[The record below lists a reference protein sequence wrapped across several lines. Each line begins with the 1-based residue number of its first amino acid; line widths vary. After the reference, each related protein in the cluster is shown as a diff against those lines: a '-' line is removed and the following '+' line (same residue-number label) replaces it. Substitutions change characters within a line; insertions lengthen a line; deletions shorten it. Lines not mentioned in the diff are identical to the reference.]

1 MKIKMTFLGFVL
13 VLLQTSLGF
22 CQEDTHPYQTAL
34 TFYSN
39 WTGTEQQIDHYFIL
53 NRKKEVETYIFNF
66 EKDGFVLVESSKDE
80 NRIIA
85 FSDKGTYKVKDQSP
99 IPWTMDI
106 TVGRSDNSL
115 SSKGGPTNKD
125 MAPLLS
131 DVWGGVNCVDD
142 MGNTVYPSNYFT
154 PNHASP
160 GCVAISM
167 GQILHYYEWPKTGM
181 GNNTYADTYN
191 GELRRHSAFFDA
203 TTYDWDNM
211 LDEYMGKASTDE
223 EQRAIGTLMYHT
235 GVALEMDY
243 EPTGST
249 SNIKNTPFAYHNFFR
264 FSGHY
269 QDVDWPDF
277 WTLLHENI
285 QLGRPVPVAVDAS
298 RTGDGHV
305 FMVNGYQEVDGEPF
319 YHLNWGWYNDNNIN
333 GWYNIEA
340 WTSDSPGYNTIT
352 GAVFDLLPNPE
363 ITSIEENGD
372 GNELTINWEVS
383 QALQWDA
390 FVLEHKVDEGAWEQV
405 AADIDQTSYTVINPT
420 GKFYQFRVKAKVNG
434 TYYDDSWS
442 ETEVYSFKEN
452 HNGYISFGG
461 EQYAYARQ
469 TPENSL
475 DFSNDYT
482 FEAWIRLE
490 ENNMDGNVILD
501 QEDVFSLDVVNV
513 STSDY
518 AVRFKSYSGS
528 NELSSSTQGITIPF
542 DAWAHIAV
550 SNSDNVTRLFIN
562 GVLAD
567 VHQGGDFELNVSNN
581 ALNIAEKYH
590 GGYSS
595 WLIGDMDQLR
605 ISTTG
610 RYQNGFIPNM
620 YTPPRVDDQTLAYF
634 PFQDVHKVRL
644 KDEAHI
650 LSVIVKNEPGQVEWN
665 FETFATPS
673 EDKDG
678 DGVPDDLDQCP
689 DTPEGSTVDIN
700 GCDIFHLPSNNF
712 TIRTTGAYCVGSANG
727 SISISAL
734 ETLDYEASLTGNG
747 MNETDVFSNEISFG
761 DLTSG
766 DYQICM
772 SPIELPSFSQ
782 CFDITISEPEPLNVQ
797 ANTELQQKKL
807 NLALSGGNIYY
818 IQLNGTLYTTSRSSI
833 NLPLTKGANA
843 LKVSTDKNCQGEYS
857 EVINIGN
864 DILIYPNPVVDGRIH
879 LAMDNLLDKQVEVRI
894 LSYSGSQV
902 LYQSAKPIN
911 GQVDINVNAL
921 AKGTYILYVKAKNK
935 SYSHKFIKY

>member
-13 VLLQTSLGF
+13 ALLQTSLGF
-22 CQEDTHPYQTAL
+22 SQGDIHPYQTAL

-39 WTGTEQQIDHYFIL
+39 WTGTDQQIDHYFIL

-66 EKDGFVLVESSKDE
+66 EKDGFVLVESSKDQ
-80 NRIIA
+80 NRIMA

-115 SSKGGPTNKD
+115 SSKGGTTNKD

-167 GQILHYYEWPKTGM
+167 GQILHYYEWPKTGV
-181 GNNTYADTYN
+181 GNNSYADTYN

-203 TTYDWDNM
+203 TAYDWDNM

-249 SNIKNTPFAYHNFFR
+249 SNIKNTPFAYHSFFR

-277 WTLLHENI
+277 WTLLYENI

-305 FMVNGYQEVDGEPF
+305 FVVNGYREVDGEPF
-319 YHLNWGWYNDNNIN
+319 YHLNWGWYNDNDIN

-390 FVLEHKVDEGAWEQV
+390 FVLEQKVDEGEWEQV
-405 AADIDQTSYTVINPT
+405 APDIDQTSYTVINPT

-442 ETEVYSFKEN
+442 ETKVYSFKEN

-469 TPENSL
+469 TPENDI

-482 FEAWIRLE
+482 FETWIRPKDTNL
-490 ENNMDGNVILD
+490 DGNVVLD
-501 QEDVFSLDVVNV
+501 QEGVFSLEITNV
-513 STSDY
+513 TTTDY
-518 AVRFKSYSGS
+518 AVRFRSYSGGS
-528 NELSSSTQGITIPF
+528 ELSSQGMLIPF
-542 DAWAHIAV
+542 DAWTHIAV
-550 SNSDNVTRLFIN
+550 SNSESTTRLFIN
-562 GVLAD
+562 GNLAD
-567 VHQGGDFELNVSNN
+567 TYQGSDLELPTSNK

-595 WLIGDMDQLR
+595 WFIGDMDELR

-610 RYQNGFIPNM
+610 RYQTGFHPNM
-620 YTPPRVDDQTLAYF
+620 HVPFEMDEQTLAYF
-634 PFQDVHKVRL
+634 PFQDVHTVRL
-644 KDEAHI
+644 KDEAYT
-650 LSVIVKNEPGQVEWN
+650 LSVIVKNEAGHAMWN
-665 FETFATPS
+665 FETFTPPS
-673 EDKDG
+673 DMDN
-678 DGVPDDLDQCP
+678 DGVPDNLDLCP
-689 DTPEGSTVDIN
+689 DTPEGSTVDTN
-700 GCDIFHLPSNNF
+700 GCEIFHLPSDNF
-712 TIRTTGAYCVGSANG
+712 TIKTTSTTCTDTDNG
-727 SISISAL
+727 SITITAQ
-734 ETLDYEASLTGNG
+734 EIMDYEITLTGMG
-747 MNETDVFSNEISFG
+747 LEKSDVFSSDISFG
-761 DLTSG
+761 DLVSG

-772 SPIELPSFSQ
+772 APSEVPTYKQ
-782 CFDITISEPEPLNVQ
+782 CFDIKVSEPEPLKVE
-797 ANTELQQKKL
+797 AKTGLFHKEVSLS
-807 NLALSGGNIYY
+807 LSGASTYY
-818 IQLNGTLYTTSRSSI
+818 IHLNNDLYTTNRNSI
-833 NLPLTKGANA
+833 NLPLKKGVNT
-843 LKVSTDKNCQGEYS
+843 LKVTTEINCQGEYS
-857 EVINIGN
+857 EVINLGN
-864 DILIYPNPVVDGRIH
+864 EILVYPNPVVNDIIH
-879 LAMDNLLDKQVEVRI
+879 LTMNDPSIQNPEISVLT
-894 LSYSGSQV
+894 YTGSLV
-902 LYQSAKPIN
+902 LHKKLKTTGAQL
-911 GQVDINVNAL
+911 DINL
-921 AKGTYILYVKAKNK
+921 STLSKGSYILLVKSKGK
-935 SYSHKFIKY
+935 SYSHKFLKN